1 MGCLE
6 CLPVI
11 VYKVLQGEKF
21 CEISV
26 LNSLWS
32 VKFIIVLFSFNL
44 VKLSLACFQRS
55 HIINGGPNCRGVE
68 PQWNKKYLLYIQTSN
83 SGSLGS
89 WCWLSP
95 GSRTMGHVSSTRGA
109 QNCRT
114 WTWSWTLGW
123 TLRFLSRVSA
133 WPFLRWSLSV
143 VRRIP
148 NVESIDLFVYQ
159 GYSSCFACFCWTCY
173 QGAIHKQKFKE
184 EMIPSWC
191 SK

>member
-32 VKFIIVLFSFNL
+32 VKIIIVFFFPFSE
-44 VKLSLACFQRS
+44 AFQRS
-55 HIINGGPNCRGVE
+55 RIVHGGPNCRGVK
-68 PQWNKKYLLYIQTSN
+68 PQWNKKYLLYTQTSS

-89 WCWLSP
+89 GCWVWEAEPWGMCQAPARGGGAHSYRIP
-95 GSRTMGHVSSTRGA
+95 G
-109 QNCRT
+109 
-114 WTWSWTLGW
+114 WTW
-123 TLRFLSRVSA
+123 RFLFRVSA
-133 WPFLRWSLSV
+133 WPFLRWSLSM
-143 VRRIP
+143 VRRTP
-148 NVESIDLFVYQ
+148 NIESIDLFVSQ
-159 GYSSCFACFCWTCY
+159 GYSSCCTCFYWTCY
-173 QGAIHKQKFKE
+173 QCAIRKQKFKE
-184 EMIPSWC
+184 EMILGRC